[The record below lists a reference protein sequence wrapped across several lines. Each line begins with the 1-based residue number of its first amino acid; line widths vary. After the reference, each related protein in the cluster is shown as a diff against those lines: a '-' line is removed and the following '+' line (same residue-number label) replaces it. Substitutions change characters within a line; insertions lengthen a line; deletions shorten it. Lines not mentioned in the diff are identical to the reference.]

1 MSTLNTASVL
11 KLYLECIEAT
21 RRVVY
26 ETTINWTSAVPR
38 KEETVTIFQAD
49 NRKGKGHMDNLNKDG
64 GYSTKMFYAVH
75 TARNVH

>member
-1 MSTLNTASVL
+1 MSKLNTASIL

-26 ETTINWTSAVPR
+26 ETMMNWTSTVPR

-49 NRKGKGHMDNLNKDG
+49 NRKGKGHLDNLNKDG
-64 GYSTKMFYAVH
+64 EYS
-75 TARNVH
+75 

>member
-1 MSTLNTASVL
+1 MSTLNRASIL
-11 KLYLECIEAT
+11 KLHLECIEAT

-26 ETTINWTSAVPR
+26 ETMMNWTSAVSR

-49 NRKGKGHMDNLNKDG
+49 NRKGKGHFDNLNKDG
-64 GYSTKMFYAVH
+64 GYSRKMFYAVH